1 MEALTPASETSR
13 RTEVMALP
21 AALRPATGAGV
32 PLSTLAAQVGA
43 VPAEGSSDSDLQIT
57 GVTLRAQDVQPALQ
71 RVPQRDR
78 WHRRTELEL
87 DGSDPVAGHGVQ
99 RLFQTGALELAGQN
113 P

>member
-43 VPAEGSSDSDLQIT
+43 VPAEGSSTSDLPIT
-57 GVTLRAQDVQPALQ
+57 GVTLRAQDVQPGDLFAALLQ
-71 RVPQRDR
+71 EKLGQLAEHVPI
-78 WHRRTELEL
+78 H
-87 DGSDPVAGHGVQ
+87 SDDLP
-99 RLFQTGALELAGQN
+99 LL
-113 P
+113 